1 MRTIQLAG
9 PGTRVQATAFAAA
22 LLLAV
27 LPARGTTLADTV
39 AETAP
44 VLGRIL
50 EKRLSQ
56 EKITVGSLRWAHVK
70 GRGLVY
76 LGDVNLSHLKVD
88 DAEPRAAE
96 DNYPTWE
103 NARRELFGLPPAR
116 PGEKER
122 TELAT
127 RAIQSTLR
135 QFATRIPLAEGEDVR
150 VVLYPASRCGQC
162 HSRTDA
168 RVTAIDQTYWYADRM
183 VGAGHHKIAPR
194 EYLVVGP
201 ERATS
206 TPPGDQREDASV
218 LARVFDKRL
227 ARAFPDEYWGV
238 DRHGRSGAMGVL
250 LEGWGPVVVLSL
262 TFPFERSKS
271 GKPTAELD
279 LWEETRSEL
288 RGAATSPPAP
298 VKLAKRAMV
307 DRNAGILEVIVE
319 ARLAKKG
326 KKIDQDRFLGV
337 VKDVLADFAGR
348 VRGLSADE
356 EITVIIFGGA
366 STGGWVGMADAH
378 QWWNRKDQLRNLVD
392 PFGMN
397 SADAGGVRLFTGRPV
412 RPAAPSYVLR
422 IAASDLLPTPEG
434 PRTREEVL
442 EKIRVE

>member
-1 MRTIQLAG
+1 MTMRTIQVAG

-162 HSRTDA
+162 HSRTDT
-168 RVTAIDQTYWYADRM
+168 RVTAIDLTYWYADRM

-206 TPPGDQREDASV
+206 TPPDNQREDASV

-307 DRNAGILEVIVE
+307 DRNAGILEVI
-319 ARLAKKG
+319 LAKKG
-326 KKIDQDRFLGV
+326 KKIDQDRFLGA

-348 VRGLSADE
+348 VRGLSAEE

-366 STGGWVGMADAH
+366 STGGWVGMADAYRVAN
-378 QWWNRKDQLRNLVD
+378 WKGQLRNLVD
-392 PFGMN
+392 PLGMH

-412 RPAAPSYVLR
+412 RAAAPSYVLR

-434 PRTREEVL
+434 PRTREEIL